1 MRKRQLISNMILI
14 RYVLYDS
21 FFERDKSFDKKKKTV
36 IPAALILSSVIV
48 TFSYLILESEKG
60 RRGAAGEACILPSC
74 VSGALSRHTS

>member
-1 MRKRQLISNMILI
+1 MFCMIASLKETNH
-14 RYVLYDS
+14 LT
-21 FFERDKSFDKKKKTV
+21 KKKTV

-60 RRGAAGEACILPSC
+60 RRGAAGEVCPLPNC